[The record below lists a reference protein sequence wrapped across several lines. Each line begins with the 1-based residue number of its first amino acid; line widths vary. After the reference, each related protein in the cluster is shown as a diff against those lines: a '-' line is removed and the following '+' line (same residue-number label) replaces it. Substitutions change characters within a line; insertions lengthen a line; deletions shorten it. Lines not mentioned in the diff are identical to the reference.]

1 MDPLTHI
8 AAGVAISQFVPSPS
22 RGWAA
27 LTAALFAVLPDLDY
41 VLIFQDRLSYL
52 KHHRGFTHSL
62 LATVLFVVI
71 GAGLTRLVGGP
82 RWVRPVFLIGLLVL
96 ASHLFLD
103 WTTSYGTQLLNPF
116 TRAKFSLDWV
126 FIIDPYLTAILAA
139 GALATLIS
147 TGWGRTVGAACL
159 GLGFA
164 YILLCGF
171 YHHQAM
177 HLARQVFSQPAG
189 KNTKHAALPQ
199 PFSPRRWLLVA
210 ESPGEVRQAFVEL
223 PFWPRGEEVL
233 APREIPVRVDIRI
246 PPRVPPAAY
255 NSPAKL
261 TVYRWQAAPM
271 PAVALTSEG
280 RQILDT
286 YLAFSRFPI
295 LAANDHVSGGIIL
308 TWVDLRFSVPGRTI
322 PFVLQVD
329 LDDNGR
335 LAAWQIGGP
344 RLPVNKH
351 SLKNS
356 RPG

>member
-126 FIIDPYLTAILAA
+126 FIIDPCLTALVLAGAAAAFWSGGRARLVGA
-139 GALATLIS
+139 GALALA
-147 TGWGRTVGAACL
+147 G
-159 GLGFA
+159 A
-164 YILLCGF
+164 YILACGF
-171 YHHQAM
+171 YHHQALKVA
-177 HLARQVFSQPAG
+177 HKVFQEKSPE
-189 KNTKHAALPQ
+189 NVTVAALPQ
-199 PFSPRRWLLVA
+199 PLSPRRWLLVA
-210 ESPGEVRQAFVEL
+210 AAPGEIRQVFMEL
-223 PFWPRGEEVL
+223 PWWPVVETMPP
-233 APREIPVRVDIRI
+233 ATDIPVRRDPQV
-246 PPRVPPAAY
+246 PPRVPQAAYRPPEALEVFLWQVAPGPAA
-255 NSPAKL
+255 
-261 TVYRWQAAPM
+261 
-271 PAVALTSEG
+271 ALPPDA
-280 RQILDT
+280 RRLLDT
-286 YLAFSRFPI
+286 YLDFSRFP
-295 LAANDHVSGGIIL
+295 LLRGNDNDDRGTML
-308 TWVDLRFSVPGRTI
+308 TWLDLRFSVPGREI
-322 PFVLQVD
+322 PFVFTLH
-329 LDDNGR
+329 LDQTGR
-335 LAAWQIGGP
+335 LNACRVGGA
-344 RLPVNKH
+344 RLPMGK
-351 SLKNS
+351 SS
-356 RPG
+356 